1 MRPLRDIRDES
12 PGQFTNEEPLSSLC
26 EDAWDNYQVKH
37 LIALILLIWL
47 WCFFSALQEKYS
59 SEAYSEAHDSDAAR
73 RLLDFGED
81 YRNFLGSQS
90 DWSAQSSQFEFSPQF
105 PRKAYIPMSGIDSDS
120 EASSLRQLL
129 KDSRS
134 QLAYTENMFEQQREL
149 GRNQFLVNNDMVRI
163 VENFIKE

>member
-1 MRPLRDIRDES
+1 M
-12 PGQFTNEEPLSSLC
+12 
-26 EDAWDNYQVKH
+26 
-37 LIALILLIWL
+37 
-47 WCFFSALQEKYS
+47 QEKYS

-163 VENFIKE
+163 VENFLKE